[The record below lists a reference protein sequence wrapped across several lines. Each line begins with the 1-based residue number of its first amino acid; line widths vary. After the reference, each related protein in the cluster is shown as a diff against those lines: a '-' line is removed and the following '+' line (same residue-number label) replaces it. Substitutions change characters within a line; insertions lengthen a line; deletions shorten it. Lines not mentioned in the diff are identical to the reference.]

1 MSAKYYVSRTE
12 VKIVDGKLDCVETI
26 LTKPSEKKAAHEGAR
41 RFRALGTENVHVCK
55 HVAKRFKKLMREQ
68 NKRRK
73 ANPLTVADIARMTEQ
88 AKELD
93 PGGERS
99 VFETHYQLER
109 VPVKS
114 EDTYKRKGVEL

>member
-1 MSAKYYVSRTE
+1 MSAKYYVTKTE
-12 VKIVDGKLDCVETI
+12 VTYIEGKLDCVETI

-93 PGGERS
+93 PGGE
-99 VFETHYQLER
+99 
-109 VPVKS
+109 
-114 EDTYKRKGVEL
+114 